1 MVLTSKGVNGPN
13 RINRSNPNLNNFS
26 QTVQVHNI
34 PEGLAV
40 SMVLSSKGVSP
51 RRAMLWSI
59 ITSLP
64 QPLVAVPAYM
74 FAETFTKFLPLCMG
88 FAAGC
93 MIWMVFAELLPDSLE
108 VGSSLSVRLSS

>member
-1 MVLTSKGVNGPN
+1 
-13 RINRSNPNLNNFS
+13 
-26 QTVQVHNI
+26 
-34 PEGLAV
+34 
-40 SMVLSSKGVSP
+40 MVLSSKGVSA
-51 RRAMLWSI
+51 RRAMIWSV

-108 VGSSLSVRLSS
+108 VGLSSRVMTWSSFYLFCLPLASARSCFLLFACLLHPLVH

>member
-1 MVLTSKGVNGPN
+1 
-13 RINRSNPNLNNFS
+13 
-26 QTVQVHNI
+26 
-34 PEGLAV
+34 V
-40 SMVLSSKGVSP
+40 SMVLSSKGVSA
-51 RRAMLWSI
+51 RRALLWSV

-108 VGSSLSVRLSS
+108 VGLSPVFCPCLQFTFFACLLLRPGLALSLLRR